1 MTTLEDLSTYT
12 PMGDK
17 KNSDFFEEYL
27 PRIYDRRTTSGL
39 NDIVGHMAAVVVQV
53 EHGDAVNYMAELA
66 VMGPYRFRAARLT
79 DTHKVYVLQSQPEFP
94 RMIILEPLTATYED
108 AITRWNTLYPLA
120 RKKPNAR
127 YIGEIYKAQ
136 STAAVREALEPQN
149 VRFAYP
155 GDTVNSFYA
164 LPHLTFSFLSDY
176 TYNRVGYVDV
186 DIDDIDALGLG
197 EPFSLTAAEQGT
209 LDRADA
215 LQAEHGIQGLI
226 LGIDHAATRILSGD
240 REYALLEYLT
250 MVPYYFWGAYNIH
263 EMNSS
268 TNVTRHPDLS
278 DEKVSPARVF
288 TANNTPSIVNS
299 FDNLPMPTEDFVR
312 NFGRRMHHIA
322 MAVIDGHVVDEKN
335 VDFVVRNLAEMGT
348 PFLAKVVGECKD
360 DPNLKQ
366 IFSKSS
372 PHSLLITEYIE
383 RCHDFQGFFTRDN
396 VASLTAAAGADERY
410 EHGHVFD

>member
-1 MTTLEDLSTYT
+1 VTTLEDLSTYA

-17 KNSDFFEEYL
+17 KNSEFFEEYL
-27 PRIYDRRTTSGL
+27 PRVYDRRAQSGL
-39 NDIVGHMAAVVVQV
+39 NEIVGNMAAVVVQV

-66 VMGPYRFRAARLT
+66 VMGPYRLQASRLT
-79 DTHKVYVLQSQPEFP
+79 DTHKVHVLQSQPEFP
-94 RMIILEPLTATYED
+94 RLIVLEPLTATYED
-108 AITRWNTLYPLA
+108 AITRWNLLYPLA

-127 YIGEIYKAQ
+127 YVGEIYKAQ
-136 STAAVREALEPQN
+136 STAAVREALEPHN

-155 GDTVNSFYA
+155 GDTVNTFYA
-164 LPHLTFSFLSDY
+164 LPHLTFTFLSDF

-186 DIDDIDALGLG
+186 DLDDLDQLGLG
-197 EPFSLTAAEQGT
+197 EPFSLTAEERGT
-209 LDRADA
+209 LERADA
-215 LQAEHGIQGLI
+215 LQSEHGINGLI

-240 REYALLEYLT
+240 REHALLEYLT
-250 MVPYYFWGAYNIH
+250 MVPYYFWGAYNIQ

-268 TNVTRHPDLS
+268 TNVTRHPDIDDDKL
-278 DEKVSPARVF
+278 SPARVF

-322 MAVIDGHVVDEKN
+322 MAVMDGHVVDEKN
-335 VDFVVRNLAEMGT
+335 VDYVVRNLAEMGT

-372 PHSLLITEYIE
+372 PYSLLITEYIE